1 MKALAVDVGGTTIKA
16 AVVRA
21 DGTLSTVATA
31 PTPRGADATVA
42 AVAALL
48 ATFPATV
55 SGPVG
60 VVVPGIVDETRG
72 VGVLSANIGWYD
84 APLRDL
90 LTDALGREV
99 VLGHDV
105 RSGALAEA
113 RWGAGGHQF
122 LYVPVGTGISLAHVV
137 DGAAQG
143 DAWAG
148 EIGQVM
154 ISRGAEPVTLES
166 VASAAGVGARGSAA
180 LGRPLSAV
188 EVMAAVDTDPRAR
201 DVVADAVRTLAEALA
216 TACAATGAF
225 RVVVGGGLAAA
236 GEAYLH
242 PLERA
247 LAARFHP
254 ALPRP
259 TVVAATLGT
268 HSQLLGAGLL
278 ALRAEGGL
286 A

>member
-113 RWGAGGHQF
+113 RWGRA
-122 LYVPVGTGISLAHVV
+122 VTSSSMCPSAR
-137 DGAAQG
+137 A
-143 DAWAG
+143 
-148 EIGQVM
+148 
-154 ISRGAEPVTLES
+154 SRWPTSSTAP
-166 VASAAGVGARGSAA
+166 
-180 LGRPLSAV
+180 
-188 EVMAAVDTDPRAR
+188 PRA
-201 DVVADAVRTLAEALA
+201 TP
-216 TACAATGAF
+216 G
-225 RVVVGGGLAAA
+225 
-236 GEAYLH
+236 
-242 PLERA
+242 P
-247 LAARFHP
+247 ARS
-254 ALPRP
+254 AR
-259 TVVAATLGT
+259 
-268 HSQLLGAGLL
+268 S
-278 ALRAEGGL
+278 
-286 A
+286 